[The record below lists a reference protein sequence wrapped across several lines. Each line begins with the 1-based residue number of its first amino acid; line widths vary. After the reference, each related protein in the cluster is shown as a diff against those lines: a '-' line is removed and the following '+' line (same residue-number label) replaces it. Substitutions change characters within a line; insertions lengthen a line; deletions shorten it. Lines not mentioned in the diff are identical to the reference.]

1 MMSHNTQPANYQSL
15 KKVESVGG
23 LITLGKVLAFLMLLI
38 LVCLYFVPWQQ
49 SIPGKGR
56 VTLLSPNERPQA
68 VNAPI
73 NARLN
78 HWLVH
83 EGERVKTGDVLM
95 ELIEVDPKYLDP
107 KLLFRLESQL
117 HARQS
122 KKQALIDGYEAMK
135 RRLESQK
142 QLAEFVIPAARV
154 KAEQADH
161 QLEAAKQAWITAKQN
176 YVRHLDL
183 YKKGLRSKRDL
194 ELAEMNRA
202 KADADIEVAKR
213 QTQIA
218 HLERGEIEA
227 NARAKIQDVEVK
239 LAKQQENIAQVEH
252 DILQLEIEIANFQ
265 NRVEQ
270 RKIRAPVDGK
280 IVRILEYGKG
290 ETVKSNDELA
300 ILVPT
305 ATRQVVELY
314 VRDHDAPLLSAN
326 RHVRLQFSGWPAIQF
341 SGWPSIAVGT
351 FGGKI
356 AVIDSVDNGQGLYR
370 VLVVPDEERIQ
381 AGLDEPWPHYPY
393 LRPGTRANGWVML
406 ETVSIGFELWRQ
418 FNAFPP
424 VVKAPDDINSH
435 KNFASEQK

>member
-1 MMSHNTQPANYQSL
+1 MNSNIQPSQYKSL
-15 KKVESVGG
+15 KMVESLGG
-23 LITLGKVLAFLMLLI
+23 VITFGKVLTFLMLLF
-38 LVCLYFVPWQQ
+38 LVCLLFVPWQQ
-49 SIPGKGR
+49 SIPGQGKI
-56 VTLLSPNERPQA
+56 TLLSPNERPQTL
-68 VNAPI
+68 NTPI

-83 EGERVKTGDVLM
+83 EGERVKSGDVLM

-107 KLLFRLESQL
+107 QLLQRLKSKLQT
-117 HARQS
+117 RQS
-122 KKQALIDGYEAMK
+122 KKQALMAGYEAMK
-135 RRLESQK
+135 LRLASQK
-142 QLAEFVIPAARV
+142 QLAKFVIPAAKV
-154 KAEQADH
+154 KAEQANH

-194 ELAEMNRA
+194 ELTEMNRA
-202 KADADIEVAKR
+202 KAEADIEVAKR

-218 HLERGEIEA
+218 HLEQGEIEA
-227 NARAKIQDVEVK
+227 NARAKIQDVEIK
-239 LAKQQENIAQVEH
+239 LAKQSENIAQVEH
-252 DILQLEIEIANFQ
+252 DILQLEIEIANVQ

-270 RKIRAPVDGK
+270 RTIRAPVDGK
-280 IVRILEYGKG
+280 VVRILAYGKG
-290 ETVKSNDELA
+290 ETVKSNAELA
-300 ILVPT
+300 ILLPT
-305 ATRQVVELY
+305 ATKQVVELY
-314 VRDHDAPLLSAN
+314 VKDHDAPLLSTD
-326 RHVRLQFSGWPAIQF
+326 RQVRLQFSGWPAIQF

-381 AGLDEPWPHYPY
+381 AGLDQAWPHYPY

-418 FNAFPP
+418 FNAFPA
-424 VVKAPDDINSH
+424 VVKAPDAMNGHS
-435 KNFASEQK
+435 NFASEQK